1 MNCKRVTARRR
12 CPSTSY
18 EYRDHYKSWT
28 FRSGIKIRMYLLRAF
43 CWKDTATLD
52 KLLKRIIDGMPARYR
67 RRPRRYRV
75 SVQHYQRHQEV
86 LQVCDD
92 FFYFEKKKKE
102 VWVTL
107 SFCLG
112 GVLTSPSPT
121 HYAFSRWSTSR
132 LNSGTNSSS
141 TSPCG
146 SARSSFNYRQP
157 YLGWRSQEKLSKPR
171 TPAER
176 LAAGLLPQYQVGNF
190 TFSKRLSVG
199 NFTKTRLFF
208 K

>member
-1 MNCKRVTARRR
+1 MFPNGT
-12 CPSTSY
+12 
-18 EYRDHYKSWT
+18 
-28 FRSGIKIRMYLLRAF
+28 KIRKYLR
-43 CWKDTATLD
+43 KDSYWNDIATLD
-52 KLLKRIIDGMPARYR
+52 KMLKRIIAGMPAHFHRK
-67 RRPRRYRV
+67 PHRYRV
-75 SVQHYQRHQEV
+75 SAQRCRRRREV
-86 LQVCDD
+86 RQVCEIFDKFIIIFNVAQFAND
-92 FFYFEKKKKE
+92 FVLVFFF
-102 VWVTL
+102 L
-107 SFCLG
+107 SVG

-176 LAAGLLPQYQVGNF
+176 LAAGLLPQYQVRRDWNWICQRV
-190 TFSKRLSVG
+190 SKEFCEKIRI
-199 NFTKTRLFF
+199 NKKR
-208 K
+208 